1 MRKYLL
7 FICFVIIAE
16 ICLAQTG
23 GFIKG
28 RITDNRNE
36 PVHNVSVIIKEI
48 DTATHTDSLGVY
60 FFKQVPE
67 GEYTIWFSHFS
78 YIDTKRKLVKVVA
91 DRVTNVNMSLL
102 PFQEERYINSRKK
115 SLTPGK
121 NNTSST
127 LEGFGKLSGHV
138 SDKFGNPLMQADIRI
153 METNQIVQT
162 DDFGEYLLIDVN
174 PGMYTVSFSKFGYE
188 ERRFVGVQVKPN
200 KTTKKKVKLS
210 FQK

>member
-1 MRKYLL
+1 MF
-7 FICFVIIAE
+7 FIVLAG

-28 RITDNRNE
+28 KITDNRNE
-36 PVHNVSVIIKEI
+36 PAHNVSVIIKELDI
-48 DTATHTDSLGVY
+48 ATHTDSLGNY

-67 GEYTIWFSHFS
+67 GEYTLWFSHFS
-78 YIDTKRKLVKVVA
+78 YIDTKRDLVKVVA

-115 SLTPGK
+115 SLAPG
-121 NNTSST
+121 NNNSTST

-138 SDKFGNPLMQADIRI
+138 SDKFGNPIMLADIRI

-162 DDFGEYLLIDVN
+162 DDFGKYLMTDVN
-174 PGMYTVSFSKFGYE
+174 PGIYTVSFSKFGYE

-200 KTTKKKVKLS
+200 ETTQKKVKLS
-210 FQK
+210 FQQ